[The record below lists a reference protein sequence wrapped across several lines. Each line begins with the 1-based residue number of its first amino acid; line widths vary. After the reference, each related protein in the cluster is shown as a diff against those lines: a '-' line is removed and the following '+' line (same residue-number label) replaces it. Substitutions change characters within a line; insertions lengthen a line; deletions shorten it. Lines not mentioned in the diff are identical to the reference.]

1 MNLEIANRLV
11 ELRKQHG
18 YSQEDLA
25 DKLGVSRQAV
35 SKWERVEASPDTDNL
50 IALAKLYGV
59 SLDELLNYKPSAA
72 AGKEAEA
79 ETSEDSSDAE
89 ETKDD
94 SEKTDDDMSAEE
106 FDQKYRTKHG
116 IHIKDKDGTVV
127 HIGLDG
133 IHVKDEGDE
142 VHVGLSGIHV
152 KESKNG
158 KEESHD
164 FSPKEFFVKK
174 RNHPIWAIVNATSVL
189 LIVAAYLLLG
199 FLMDAWHPA
208 WLLFLLIP
216 TLTANNLSD
225 LTGTFPILVVG
236 GYLCLGIFLDA
247 WHPGWLIF
255 LSIPVFYIAVDQI
268 KKAVRANRKI
278 KITEITDENG
288 IVIDGDRIEIK

>member
-72 AGKEAEA
+72 AGKEAAA
-79 ETSEDSSDAE
+79 ETAENSSDAE

-106 FDQKYRTKHG
+106 FDRKYRTKHG

-174 RNHPIWAIVNATSVL
+174 RNHPVWAIVNATSVL

-199 FLMDAWHPA
+199 FLM
-208 WLLFLLIP
+208 
-216 TLTANNLSD
+216 
-225 LTGTFPILVVG
+225 
-236 GYLCLGIFLDA
+236 DA

-278 KITEITDENG
+278 KITKITDENG
-288 IVIDGDRIEIK
+288 VVIDGDYIEIK

>member
-50 IALAKLYGV
+50 IALAKLHGV

-79 ETSEDSSDAE
+79 ETAEDSSDAE

-106 FDQKYRTKHG
+106 FDQKYRSKHG

-174 RNHPIWAIVNATSVL
+174 HNHPIWAIVNATSVL

-278 KITEITDENG
+278 KITKITDENG
-288 IVIDGDRIEIK
+288 VVIDGDHIEIK

>member
-1 MNLEIANRLV
+1 M
-11 ELRKQHG
+11 
-18 YSQEDLA
+18 
-25 DKLGVSRQAV
+25 

-59 SLDELLNYKPSAA
+59 SVDELLNYKPSAA
-72 AGKEAEA
+72 AGKEAAA
-79 ETSEDSSDAE
+79 ETAEDSSDAE

-106 FDQKYRTKHG
+106 FDRKYRTKHG
-116 IHIKDKDGTVV
+116 IHIKD
-127 HIGLDG
+127 
-133 IHVKDEGDE
+133 KDEGDE

-174 RNHPIWAIVNATSVL
+174 RNHPVWAIVNATSVL

-225 LTGTFPILVVG
+225 LTGTFPILVVVG
-236 GYLCLGIFLDA
+236 FLCLGFFLDA

-278 KITEITDENG
+278 KITKITDENG
-288 IVIDGDRIEIK
+288 VVIDGDHIEIK

>member
-79 ETSEDSSDAE
+79 ETSEDSSDKE
-89 ETKDD
+89 ETKD
-94 SEKTDDDMSAEE
+94 EAAKTDDDMSAEE

-152 KESKNG
+152 KENKNG
-158 KEESHD
+158 KEESRD

-278 KITEITDENG
+278 KITKITDENG
-288 IVIDGDRIEIK
+288 IVIDGDHIEIK